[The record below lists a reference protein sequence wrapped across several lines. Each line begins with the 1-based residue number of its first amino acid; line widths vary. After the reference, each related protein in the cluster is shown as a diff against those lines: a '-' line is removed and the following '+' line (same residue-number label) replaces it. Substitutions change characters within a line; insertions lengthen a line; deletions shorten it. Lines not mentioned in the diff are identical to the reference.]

1 MASLLQS
8 YKHIGI
14 REVPRREALELCG
27 ALEAHG
33 ASCAH
38 LGWGRVVFCEW
49 LDGECVRVMVPDDG
63 AQLAVVRWDA
73 PEDGGRRVEMDAPE
87 VYEAAPVVRGS
98 NGGRAVADA
107 LLARIGV
114 KVGARV

>member
-14 REVPRREALELCG
+14 REVPRREALELAG

-33 ASCAH
+33 ASVAQ
-38 LGWGRVVFCEW
+38 LGWGRVVFCEG
-49 LDGECVRVMVPDDG
+49 LDGETVRVVVPDG
-63 AQLAVVRWDA
+63 AGVAVVRWDA

-87 VYEAAPVVRGS
+87 MMAPAPVVRGS
-98 NGGRAVADA
+98 NGGRQAAAA

-114 KVGARV
+114 RV